1 MIDRINLV
9 LQAKNISAR
18 QFAEEIGIQPSGMSH
33 IMSGRNKPSLEFVAK
48 VIRRYPEIDAN
59 WLLMGR
65 GEMYASA
72 PAPQSQPPLPQAP
85 AEPMLF
91 PLDDLEPA
99 AQPAAPAAG
108 MEVEQPD
115 PLPPAEDPVPDPVPP
130 APDPI
135 LEPLPPAADPVPDPE
150 PCPEPPQPAP
160 PAAAPPHP
168 VLPVS
173 APTGA
178 AEGVRLERILLVYSD
193 NTFRELL
200 PVG

>member
-9 LQAKNISAR
+9 LKAKNISAR

-65 GEMYASA
+65 GEMYTSASQPLPSA
-72 PAPQSQPPLPQAP
+72 PLPSSP

-91 PLDDLEPA
+91 PIDEPVPLEESPLVADSESVDLFE
-99 AQPAAPAAG
+99 AQPALLD
-108 MEVEQPD
+108 E
-115 PLPPAEDPVPDPVPP
+115 PP
-130 APDPI
+130 
-135 LEPLPPAADPVPDPE
+135 ADPVTPPEVVPDRPE
-150 PCPEPPQPAP
+150 PVTDTCPD
-160 PAAAPPHP
+160 
-168 VLPVS
+168 
-173 APTGA
+173 
-178 AEGVRLERILLVYSD
+178 GVRLERIILVYSD

-200 PVG
+200 PSTACR